1 MYLHIKNKAKLST
14 PARPLN
20 IWLFFYLDFKVC
32 IVKKFN
38 KNKRTNSQRLIISSV
53 HTKIQ
58 PVCLEGR
65 FE

>member
-38 KNKRTNSQRLIISSV
+38 KNKRTKFPEVNNFQCA
-53 HTKIQ
+53 H
-58 PVCLEGR
+58 
-65 FE
+65 